1 MCVFGGGAAYGK
13 GGVSLSGNGWVG
25 PERRKERDK
34 KKRTRIKMSS
44 TQSFAERKQPYLH
57 LGDRECQTTC
67 SVLSFFFSSQNYLTP
82 PSSRDF

>member
-44 TQSFAERKQPYLH
+44 TQSFAERKQP
-57 LGDRECQTTC
+57 
-67 SVLSFFFSSQNYLTP
+67 
-82 PSSRDF
+82 